1 MRMKRKIGNKSLS
14 PKERKINALELRY
27 EGLEERKRDLF
38 NEGLYFDSPSVIEI
52 EEEQGEIVKK
62 LNRLYDWSINGE
74 KLLSFI
80 KESAE
85 QQKCVEYLTILEKQ
99 KKIITFFAPMNE
111 NILSFLDRYQ
121 AIKVENKAKTMGKKK
136 GVSDLVVILKNKILF
151 IELKR
156 AGKKLKNGKISYAG
170 IKVSE
175 NQKSFLENI
184 KKSNVCDGFVAYG
197 FDDFYKK
204 IKSYL

>member
-1 MRMKRKIGNKSLS
+1 M
-14 PKERKINALELRY
+14 
-27 EGLEERKRDLF
+27 
-38 NEGLYFDSPSVIEI
+38 
-52 EEEQGEIVKK
+52 
-62 LNRLYDWSINGE
+62 
-74 KLLSFI
+74 SFI

>member
-1 MRMKRKIGNKSLS
+1 MRMKRKVGNKNLS

-38 NEGLYFDSPSVIEI
+38 NEGLYFNSPSVIEI

-62 LNRLYDWSINGE
+62 LNRLYDWSANGE